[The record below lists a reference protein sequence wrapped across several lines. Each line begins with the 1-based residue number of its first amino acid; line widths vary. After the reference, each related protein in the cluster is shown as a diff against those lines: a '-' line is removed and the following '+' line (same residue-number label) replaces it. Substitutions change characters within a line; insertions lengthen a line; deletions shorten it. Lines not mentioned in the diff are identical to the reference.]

1 MLRPRN
7 LRMRRERGSNAI
19 DERDAEW
26 LPLAPI
32 HLPDVKRQIE
42 ISMATVARWEAGR
55 CPGSSDIPRPVN
67 V

>member
-26 LPLAPI
+26 LPMAPI
-32 HLPDVKRQIE
+32 LHAKRQIE

-55 CPGSSDIPRPVN
+55 GAWEVSGVI
-67 V
+67 